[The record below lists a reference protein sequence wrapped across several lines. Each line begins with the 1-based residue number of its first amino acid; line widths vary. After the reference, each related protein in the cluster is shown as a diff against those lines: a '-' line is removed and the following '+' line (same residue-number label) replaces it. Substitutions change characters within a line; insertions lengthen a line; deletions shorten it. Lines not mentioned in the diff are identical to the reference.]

1 MFNWDFHPLKWQKKT
16 QLAEFQNL
24 ILYLALLSSSDIF
37 HLSLQVLMCTLSTA
51 IFFPLLGFFLFHISL
66 LQVPLVSLFFC
77 FKLPL
82 LGAAPFRWSFVAG
95 YGARGPHC
103 VTLLNIRFD
112 LVVILDFFFGKMI
125 FIYQIEW
132 ASNAVPQCFVSAYT
146 ASCMVN
152 APRLVVII
160 GGLLTYNH
168 KTLTAHRGSKAN

>member
-1 MFNWDFHPLKWQKKT
+1 MY
-16 QLAEFQNL
+16 
-24 ILYLALLSSSDIF
+24 IIY
-37 HLSLQVLMCTLSTA
+37 CY
-51 IFFPLLGFFLFHISL
+51 FFPLLGFFLFHISL